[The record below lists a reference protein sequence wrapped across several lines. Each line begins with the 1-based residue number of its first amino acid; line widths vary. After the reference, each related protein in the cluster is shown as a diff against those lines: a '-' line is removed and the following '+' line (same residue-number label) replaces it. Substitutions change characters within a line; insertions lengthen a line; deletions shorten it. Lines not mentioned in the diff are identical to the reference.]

1 LSPPPTIRPAE
12 PDDVALIYSMIVE
25 LAEYERDP
33 ESVVGTPELLAE
45 ALFGPTP
52 AAEALIAELDGSVA
66 GFALFHG
73 TFSTWECRP
82 GLWLEDLYV
91 RPQGRRAGVGAA
103 LLETLAA
110 IAVERGCARV
120 EWAALDWNTLALG
133 FYERQGAR
141 ALPEWVRHRLDG
153 ETLERVAAAGR
164 ARNG

>member
-1 LSPPPTIRPAE
+1 LSPPITIRPAE
-12 PDDVALIYSMIVE
+12 PNDVALIFSMIVE

-33 ESVVGTPELLAE
+33 ESVTGTPELLTDG
-45 ALFGPTP
+45 LFGEAP
-52 AAEALIAELDGSVA
+52 AAEALIAEAEGSAV

-91 RPQGRRAGVGAA
+91 RPQGRRGGVGGA
-103 LLETLAA
+103 LLGAVAA

-120 EWAALDWNTLALG
+120 EWAALDWNTLALD
-133 FYERQGAR
+133 FYRKRDAR

-153 ETLERVAAAGR
+153 ETLDRVAAAGR
-164 ARNG
+164 APRG